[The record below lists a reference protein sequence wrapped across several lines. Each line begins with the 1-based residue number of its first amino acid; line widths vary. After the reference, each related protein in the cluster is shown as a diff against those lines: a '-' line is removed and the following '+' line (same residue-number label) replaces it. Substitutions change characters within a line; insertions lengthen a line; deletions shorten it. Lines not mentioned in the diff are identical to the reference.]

1 MGKRLVIFWGMIMV
15 LLGCLTGCGKEEVE
29 EEYLDIYIEEE
40 KPDYGIEGAN
50 ENYICLGAQFY
61 QGEKVQIWGERKSAG
76 GGVYLHREDGTRELL
91 VEDVDEYFIS
101 EIGTYEWWLD
111 GEGRCFVIGDE
122 EIIRVDRDEG
132 LRPDREKGLGPDYR
146 YYEYEGAVFRQKKLI
161 RGICQLEDVRI
172 IVAAYEGG
180 GFNWTLY
187 EMDPD
192 TGNLEEI
199 QKLEAAANELDL
211 IAAGG
216 NGLILLNRN
225 GVWDFNLADGTKS
238 SILSFNRTSYTLKE
252 DRTGLDR
259 LVKEDFRMREDG
271 RAEILWSDGK
281 AEILSLQPVSED
293 REVIVL
299 RGSNVDS
306 WMKEQA
312 TRFNQRNEK
321 YHVVI
326 EERGDSDYDAF
337 VEKTAM
343 DLGAGRGADIVKD
356 NLNDTNGLLEKGV
369 FEDLTPYMEASGIR
383 EEDYFPSTF
392 SGRRYEGGIYGV
404 SCMCLMDGFFMVKE
418 VADGADSVEELVDK
432 LLAYHEDAVFIERW
446 GAESVLNYFLE
457 SSESLCRMVDLE
469 NGTCDFGGELFGKML
484 EAAKRYGK
492 DERRQDRK
500 VLADDQC
507 YSDYKT
513 FNDSGY
519 LEENGLVPIGYLFDD
534 GGHTRVYDTQMMAIN
549 SSSGKKEG
557 AWEFISFLLGEEAQ
571 ESLYGASRY
580 SKPYPAKK
588 SAFETAWALAAKS
601 QGTVDEWLVDTGG
614 LLGMRQTKLT
624 EYRKDEL
631 RAALEDAR
639 MLPVQTRPLVQIILE
654 EAAAYFNGDKSVDEV
669 RAVVENRVRLY
680 LEEKK

>member
-1 MGKRLVIFWGMIMV
+1 MIMV

-29 EEYLDIYIEEE
+29 EEYLDIYIEE

-91 VEDVDEYFIS
+91 VEDADEYFIS

-132 LRPDREKGLGPDYR
+132 LRPNREKGLGPDYR

-161 RGICQLEDVRI
+161 GGICQLEDGRI

-271 RAEILWSDGK
+271 RAEILWSDGNYGWIFHG
-281 AEILSLQPVSED
+281 EGGGG
-293 REVIVL
+293 
-299 RGSNVDS
+299 RG
-306 WMKEQA
+306 
-312 TRFNQRNEK
+312 RLCR
-321 YHVVI
+321 
-326 EERGDSDYDAF
+326 
-337 VEKTAM
+337 
-343 DLGAGRGADIVKD
+343 GAGG
-356 NLNDTNGLLEKGV
+356 
-369 FEDLTPYMEASGIR
+369 
-383 EEDYFPSTF
+383 
-392 SGRRYEGGIYGV
+392 
-404 SCMCLMDGFFMVKE
+404 
-418 VADGADSVEELVDK
+418 
-432 LLAYHEDAVFIERW
+432 
-446 GAESVLNYFLE
+446 
-457 SSESLCRMVDLE
+457 
-469 NGTCDFGGELFGKML
+469 
-484 EAAKRYGK
+484 
-492 DERRQDRK
+492 
-500 VLADDQC
+500 
-507 YSDYKT
+507 
-513 FNDSGY
+513 
-519 LEENGLVPIGYLFDD
+519 
-534 GGHTRVYDTQMMAIN
+534 
-549 SSSGKKEG
+549 
-557 AWEFISFLLGEEAQ
+557 
-571 ESLYGASRY
+571 
-580 SKPYPAKK
+580 
-588 SAFETAWALAAKS
+588 
-601 QGTVDEWLVDTGG
+601 
-614 LLGMRQTKLT
+614 
-624 EYRKDEL
+624 
-631 RAALEDAR
+631 
-639 MLPVQTRPLVQIILE
+639 
-654 EAAAYFNGDKSVDEV
+654 
-669 RAVVENRVRLY
+669 
-680 LEEKK
+680 